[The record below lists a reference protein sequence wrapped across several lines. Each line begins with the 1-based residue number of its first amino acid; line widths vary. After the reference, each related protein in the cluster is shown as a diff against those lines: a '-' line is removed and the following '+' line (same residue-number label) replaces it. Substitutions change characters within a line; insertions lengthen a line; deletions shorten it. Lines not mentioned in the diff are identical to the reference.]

1 MTLQKYLKGLL
12 TASLAALLLTSVTP
26 VFAATKIMPLGDSI
40 TGSPGCWRAYLW
52 EKLTLNNFTNIDM
65 VGTLPAQGCAVAH
78 DGDNEGHGGILA
90 TNMAN
95 QSQLPPWLSATK
107 PDIVLMH
114 LGTNDVWSSKPTTE
128 ILAAFTTLVQQMRA
142 SNTAVKIVV
151 AKIIPM
157 DSARSCGSCADGV
170 IALNN
175 ALPAWAAG
183 LSTSSSPITVAD
195 IWTGF
200 SAIADTYDGVHPTD
214 AGHKKIADTWY
225 PAVVTALGGATSSSA
240 ASSSTLS
247 SSSKSS
253 AVSSTSASSSSATA
267 CADSCN
273 WYGHA
278 TFPLC
283 VTATSG
289 FNFENGTTCVA
300 RSTCLI
306 QAPGY
311 GGIIPGTC
319 GQSSSSLKS
328 SSSSISSSVIS
339 SSSRSSIS
347 STSSIS
353 SKASSSSI
361 IASSSKPSSSSTP
374 SSSSASSSS
383 LASGSKCSYLV
394 SNEWNTGFTGLIR
407 ITNKG
412 STAINGWT
420 VNWSYSDGTK
430 LTGSWNAT
438 VTSTNPYSATNLSWN
453 AIIQPGQSV
462 ELGVQGNKGTSPT
475 AQIPVISGS
484 VCN

>member
-26 VFAATKIMPLGDSI
+26 AFAATKIMPLGDSI

-90 TNMAN
+90 LNMAN

-107 PDIVLMH
+107 PDVVLMH
-114 LGTNDVWSSKPTTE
+114 LGTNDVWSSKPTSE
-128 ILAAFTTLVQQMRA
+128 ILAAFTTLVQQIRA
-142 SNTAVKIVV
+142 SNTAIKIVV

-183 LSTSSSPITVAD
+183 LSTSASPVTIAD

-200 SAIADTYDGVHPTD
+200 SAISDTYDGVHPTD
-214 AGHKKIADTWY
+214 AGHKKIADAWY
-225 PAVVTALGGATSSSA
+225 PAVVAALNGASSSSA
-240 ASSSTLS
+240 ASSSKLS

-253 AVSSTSASSSSATA
+253 AVSSPVSSVAANSSSTAA

-273 WYGHA
+273 WYGQS

-319 GQSSSSLKS
+319 GQSSSSIKS
-328 SSSSISSSVIS
+328 SSSSVASSRAPS
-339 SSSRSSIS
+339 SSSLS
-347 STSSIS
+347 STYSL
-353 SKASSSSI
+353 SSSSTPLS
-361 IASSSKPSSSSTP
+361 SSSKSSSSSTP

-383 LASGSKCSYLV
+383 LASGSKCTYV
-394 SNEWNTGFTGLIR
+394 ISNEWNTGFTGLIR

-420 VNWSYSDGTK
+420 VTWSYSDGTK

-438 VTSTNPYSATNLSWN
+438 VTGANPYSATNLSWN
-453 AIIQPGQSV
+453 ANIQPGQSV